1 MHPLNPKAWAMIIA
15 GFTGFVAP
23 GTDPL
28 YATATIGG
36 ILLACQVFLHPI
48 WALAGDGIAGTLA
61 GTRGEPYLMYTLA
74 ALTVA
79 SVLFVL
85 FGGGT

>member
-1 MHPLNPKAWAMIIA
+1 MIVA

-23 GTDPL
+23 GTDPFT
-28 YATATIGG
+28 ATATIGG
-36 ILLACQVFLHPI
+36 ILLATQLVLHPL
-48 WALAGDGIAGTLA
+48 WVLAGDRIARTLA
-61 GTRGEPYLMYTLA
+61 GTPVEPYLMYSLA